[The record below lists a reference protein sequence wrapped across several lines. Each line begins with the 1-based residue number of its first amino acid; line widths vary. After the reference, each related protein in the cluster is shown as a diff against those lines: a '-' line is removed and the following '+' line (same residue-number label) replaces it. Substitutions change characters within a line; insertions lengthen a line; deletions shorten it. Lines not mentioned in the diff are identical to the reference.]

1 VTITTKSNRKARDER
16 LLVVDDQAVNRD
28 VAVRLLTRAGF
39 HVSAVA
45 GGSEA
50 IEALNSEDYDLVLM
64 DIHMPGMSGIEATAA
79 IRALPAGRSR
89 VPVVALTADTLG
101 DLGDDF
107 EKAGFSAFATKPIN
121 RAALLE
127 TVDQLL
133 SEGKVVALEPEGPQ
147 NQTAS
152 LDPETL
158 GTLKK
163 AIGDAA
169 FPALLDS
176 FISEIHQQMDSL
188 GPALESGRLE
198 DVRFG
203 AHNIK
208 GCAGTVGAQRLR
220 EAAELLE
227 HAGRDGDAS
236 AAASLLAE
244 LEGLSSE
251 ALEALAKYLKAL

>member
-1 VTITTKSNRKARDER
+1 MAKRNRIERDER

-28 VAVRLLTRAGF
+28 VATRLLERAGF

-45 GGSEA
+45 GGNEA
-50 IEALNSEDYDLVLM
+50 IEALHAESYDLVLM
-64 DIHMPGMSGIEATAA
+64 DIHMTGMSGIEVTAA
-79 IRALPAGRSR
+79 IRALPGELSKI
-89 VPVVALTADTLG
+89 PVVALTADTVG

-107 EKAGFSAFATKPIN
+107 DKAGFSAFATKPIN

-133 SEGKVVALEPEGPQ
+133 SVGKVAAVEPGGPQ
-147 NQTAS
+147 DQTAN
-152 LDPETL
+152 LDPDAIGAL
-158 GTLKK
+158 RR

-169 FPALLDS
+169 FPALLDR
-176 FISEIHQQMDSL
+176 FISEIQQQMESL

-220 EAAELLE
+220 EAAESLE

-236 AAASLLAE
+236 AAASLLVE
-244 LEGLSSE
+244 FEGLSSE
-251 ALEALAKYLKAL
+251 ALEALAKYRKAL